1 SPARLD
7 AQRPALGVTL
17 VALRLRTSRSLIFS
31 VGRAGPPHGPLPCL
45 VGGRAGSEA
54 PRELWRLSGQA
65 PCVWGGRILGYV
77 ETTEVSA
84 GAVGSWRADGG
95 GVGPSDRAC
104 GQGSGDHQRGAQEA
118 GAPGRG
124 RSRRAASPANHQR
137 AGGASEPSS

>member
-1 SPARLD
+1 MIDSESVVVADQGSDGVVVDAVVVPDGGGEGEQAWGDAGLQAGVKHPGNCGGSLAR
-7 AQRPALGVTL
+7 
-17 VALRLRTSRSLIFS
+17 RL
-31 VGRAGPPHGPLPCL
+31 A
-45 VGGRAGSEA
+45 
-54 PRELWRLSGQA
+54 SG
-65 PCVWGGRILGYV
+65 GGRILGYV